1 MTDAER
7 DSLIGAMA
15 MAIKDLQ
22 HRHDRMAD
30 LIHNINQRLCLQEA
44 ATVIEEI
51 HEGEACAKH

>member
-15 MAIKDLQ
+15 LALKDLQ
-22 HRHDRMAD
+22 HRHDRLAD

-44 ATVIEEI
+44 ALVIEEI
-51 HEGEACAKH
+51 QEGDICAKH